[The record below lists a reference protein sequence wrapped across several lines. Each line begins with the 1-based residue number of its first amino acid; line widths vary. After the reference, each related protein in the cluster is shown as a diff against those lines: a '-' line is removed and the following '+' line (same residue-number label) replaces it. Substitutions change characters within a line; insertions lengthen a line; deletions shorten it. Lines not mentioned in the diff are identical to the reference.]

1 MSENQKLNLLPG
13 DYVFREGEFGQ
24 TAYIVESGTIE
35 LVKFTGDKDT
45 VLAEVGKG
53 ALFGEMAIIE
63 SSPRSASARAKTE
76 ATLSIISEE
85 ALKKHL
91 VSSPNTALDMM
102 RRLASYARSANE
114 KLSKDAFSE
123 VIEDTTE
130 TTDLRAP
137 KRGGGEFDSETKKTL
152 REFNDELDEFNAI
165 SPSRSLA
172 MSGLAII
179 IMVVVFGIWASLT
192 EIDVTVS
199 ARGKIM
205 TAIPNV
211 AVQSNY
217 SSVIKTILIEEGEQI
232 KKGQPIAVFD
242 ETLLAADFRN
252 IQEELSSVEQDIERV
267 QAELNYLNGDN
278 FLKPKETLQKAIFED
293 QIIQISIQKREHEA
307 KIEGLEIKL
316 QRAELELQKNQSQL
330 RMKIALVDHLK
341 GRATKPQIAQEEKSY
356 FDEKVAEIN
365 SSFADFNSKILHL
378 SSEVER
384 YNKLS
389 KAKIIPTSELKQKLY
404 ELEQTKLQ
412 KDKFI
417 SSRLAL
423 LVEEM
428 DQHEKSILENQMSF
442 QENSVELLRAN
453 LENDK
458 FMSAKLQEKN
468 QALQDLTREQQSLSE
483 KFIKLSRQI
492 KDVEVLSPVSG
503 TVLKLEDRFEG
514 SVINSGDVIATI
526 VPANSNFHVEVDIE
540 PGDITHVY
548 EGADVKIMLDALPS
562 QKHGE
567 LKGVVRLLSKDAVD
581 EDVFGEKRSVYR
593 ADINITE
600 NNLVKLPD
608 GFKLLPSMN
617 VSGNIKSGKRTV
629 ITFLLFPVI
638 KTIETSFREP

>member
-1 MSENQKLNLLPG
+1 MSDDKKINLLPG

-35 LVKFTGDKDT
+35 LVKFTGDRDT

-76 ATLSIISEE
+76 ATLVIVSEE

-114 KLSKDAFSE
+114 KLTKDAFSE
-123 VIEDTTE
+123 VTHTQN
-130 TTDLRAP
+130 TDQKGAARTA
-137 KRGGGEFDSETKKTL
+137 GEFDLETKKTL
-152 REFNDELDEFNAI
+152 REFNDELDEFTAI
-165 SPSRSLA
+165 SPSRPMA

-179 IMVVVFGIWASLT
+179 IMVLAFAVWASLT

-217 SSVIKTILIEEGEQI
+217 SSVIKTILVNEGEEVE
-232 KKGQPIAVFD
+232 KGQPIAAFD
-242 ETLLAADFRN
+242 ETLLAADYRN
-252 IQEELSSVEQDIERV
+252 IQEELTAVERDIERTM
-267 QAELNYLNGDN
+267 AELG
-278 FLKPKETLQKAIFED
+278 FLKGDAFEAPSETLQRAIFDD
-293 QIIQISIQKREHEA
+293 QIVQISIQKREHQA
-307 KIEGLEIKL
+307 KIEALEVKL

-330 RMKIALVDHLK
+330 RVKKALTAHLR
-341 GRATKPQIAQEEKSY
+341 GRASDQLIADEERSY
-356 FDEKVAEIN
+356 FDGKMAEIN
-365 SSFADFNSKILHL
+365 TSFADFNSKIIHL
-378 SSEVER
+378 SSEVDR
-384 YNKLS
+384 FKQLNR
-389 KAKIIPTSELKQKLY
+389 AKIVPDTDLKQKIY
-404 ELEQTKLQ
+404 DLEQTKLQ
-412 KDKFI
+412 KEKFI
-417 SSRLAL
+417 SSRLAA
-423 LVEEM
+423 LVEEI
-428 DQHEKSILENQMSF
+428 DAHEKSLLENEIAF
-442 QENSVELLRAN
+442 QENSIELLRAN

-458 FMSAKLQEKN
+458 FMSGKLQEKN
-468 QALQDLTREQQSLSE
+468 QTLQDLTRQQQTLSE

-492 KDVEVLSPVSG
+492 KDVELLSPVSG

-514 SVINSGDVIATI
+514 SVINSGDIIATI

-548 EGADVKIMLDALPS
+548 EGAEVKIMLDALPS

-593 ADINITE
+593 ADIDITE